1 MESENHGPETAGEQ
15 FSTSEKQDPNQSV
28 QLTTQEVLTARSQKS
43 GGPKT
48 QQGRQRSSQ
57 NSLKHGLFSA
67 GALRKGESRAKL
79 NSLLT
84 GLRNDLEP
92 EGELEELLVD
102 KLAALAWLQRR
113 VIIMVGE
120 QTQGGFEASLL
131 RDNAHGGQPLELLL
145 RYQTNLDREFDRGLS
160 QLERLQRS
168 RKGQPEPPTLN
179 LNVST

>member
-1 MESENHGPETAGEQ
+1 MESAKHGSETAGEQ
-15 FSTSEKQDPNQSV
+15 FSPSEKQDPNRSV
-28 QLTTQEVLTARSQKS
+28 QLTTQGASTARSQKS

-48 QQGRQRSSQ
+48 QQGKQRSSQ
-57 NSLKHGLFSA
+57 NSLKHGVFSR
-67 GALRKGESRAKL
+67 GALSKGESRAKL

-84 GLRNDLEP
+84 GLRNALKP

-102 KLAALAWLQRR
+102 KLAALAWLERR
-113 VIIMVGE
+113 LIIMVGE
-120 QTQGGFEASLL
+120 QTQGGCEATLL
-131 RDNAHGGQPLELLL
+131 REYAHGSQPLELLL
-145 RYQTNLDREFDRGLS
+145 RYQTNVDRRFDRTLS